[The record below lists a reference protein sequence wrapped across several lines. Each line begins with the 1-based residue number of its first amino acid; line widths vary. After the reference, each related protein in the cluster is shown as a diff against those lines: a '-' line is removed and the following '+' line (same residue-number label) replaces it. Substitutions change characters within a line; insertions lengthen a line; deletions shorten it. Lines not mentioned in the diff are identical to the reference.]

1 MDARNP
7 THPALDREAVHAGL
21 DRKAVHV
28 GLDRKAV
35 GAVVLG
41 NALEFYDFTVYAF
54 FAKAIGEAF
63 FPASDASHSLLA
75 SLALFGVGY
84 VMRPIGGALIGA
96 LADRAGRKPAMLV
109 TIALMALGMLMLAA
123 CPGYAQIGGWAQAI
137 VIAGRLIQGLALGG
151 EVGPSTAYLLEAAP
165 VKHRGFVTSWQIA
178 SQGCAALFAG
188 LLATALALA
197 VGDAAM
203 AQWGWRVMFLVGL
216 AVVPVGLVIRS
227 HLPET
232 GGVGEDPDAASSAG
246 AVIRRLLGEHGRLLG
261 LTFLVIAASTV
272 SNAVGTNMPVYAGAT
287 LGLSETAA
295 TAVPIALGLAS
306 VAFPLL
312 GGLLADRYGRR
323 PVMIWP
329 RALIL
334 LLAVPAFAWLLREPS
349 ALAVYAVTFLLSAL
363 SSINAA
369 AIIVGIPESLPRAVR
384 SSGLAIVYALSVSV
398 FGGSTNYVVNWLIAA
413 TGDRMAPAWY
423 LAAFSLVGTVAAWL
437 LPETRGRDPDAGEG
451 SRRSVEQGGWSRS
464 IR

>member
-1 MDARNP
+1 MDARIP
-7 THPALDREAVHAGL
+7 THPT
-21 DRKAVHV
+21 
-28 GLDRKAV
+28 LDRKAV

-165 VKHRGFVTSWQIA
+165 ARHRGFVTSWQIA

-188 LLATALALA
+188 LLATALALT

-203 AQWGWRVMFLVGL
+203 AQWGWRAMFLVGL

-232 GGVGEDPDAASSAG
+232 GGVAEDPQAASSTA

-312 GGLLADRYGRR
+312 GGYLADRFGRR

-334 LLAVPAFAWLLREPS
+334 LLAVPAFAWLLRDPN

-384 SSGLAIVYALSVSV
+384 SSGLAIVYALAVSI
-398 FGGSTNYVVNWLIAA
+398 FGGSTNYVINWLISA
-413 TGDRMAPAWY
+413 TGDRMAPAYY
-423 LAAFSLVGTVAAWL
+423 LAAFSLVGTAAAWL
-437 LPETRGRDPDAGEG
+437 LPETRGRDLEAGEG
-451 SRRSVEQGGWSRS
+451 SRG
-464 IR
+464 

>member
-1 MDARNP
+1 MDAIDP
-7 THPALDREAVHAGL
+7 AHPPGAR
-21 DRKAVHV
+21 
-28 GLDRKAV
+28 LDRKAV

-151 EVGPSTAYLLEAAP
+151 EVGPSTAYLIEAAP
-165 VKHRGFVTSWQIA
+165 PRHRGFVTSWQIA

-188 LLATALALA
+188 LLATALALTI
-197 VGDAAM
+197 GDAAM

-216 AVVPVGLVIRS
+216 AVVPVGLIIRS

-232 GGVGEDPDAASSAG
+232 GGAEADPQAASSTG
-246 AVIRRLLGEHGRLLG
+246 AVIRRLLRDHGRLLA

-312 GGLLADRYGRR
+312 GGFLADRVGRH

-329 RALIL
+329 RLLIL
-334 LLAVPAFAWLLREPS
+334 LLAVPAFAWLLRAPGPV
-349 ALAVYAVTFLLSAL
+349 AVYAVTFLLSAL

-384 SSGLAIVYALSVSV
+384 SSGLAIVYALAVSV
-398 FGGSTNYVVNWLIAA
+398 FGGSTNYVINWLIAA
-413 TGDRMAPAWY
+413 TGDRMAPAYY
-423 LAAFSLVGTVAAWL
+423 LAAFSLVGTVAAWM
-437 LPETRGRDPDAGEG
+437 LPETRGRDLDDTA
-451 SRRSVEQGGWSRS
+451 
-464 IR
+464 

>member
-1 MDARNP
+1 MDAR
-7 THPALDREAVHAGL
+7 TGAHPGAAAHPP
-21 DRKAVHV
+21 
-28 GLDRKAV
+28 LDRKAV

-54 FAKAIGEAF
+54 FAKPIGAAF
-63 FPASDASHSLLA
+63 FPATDPTHSLLA
-75 SLALFGVGY
+75 SLALFGIGY

-96 LADRAGRKPAMLV
+96 FADRAGRKPAMLI
-109 TIALMALGMLMLAA
+109 TIGLMALGMLMLAA
-123 CPGYAQIGGWAQAI
+123 CPPYAAIGGWAQVI

-165 VKHRGFVTSWQIA
+165 PDRRGFVTSWQIA

-188 LLATALALA
+188 IVATTLALV
-197 VGDAAM
+197 VGDQAM
-203 AQWGWRVMFLVGL
+203 NDWGWRLMFVLGL
-216 AVVPVGLVIRS
+216 GVVPVGLVIRS

-232 GGVGEDPDAASSAG
+232 AGAEEDPNAAGSTL
-246 AVIRRLLGEHGRLLG
+246 AVMRRLLREHGRLLG
-261 LTFLVIAASTV
+261 LTFLVISASTV

-312 GGLLADRYGRR
+312 GGWLADRIGRR

-334 LLAVPAFAWLLREPS
+334 ILTVPAFAWVVKAPS
-349 ALAVYAVTFLLSAL
+349 AASVYAVTFLLSAL

-369 AIIVGIPESLPRAVR
+369 AVIVGIPEALPRAVR
-384 SSGLAIVYALSVSV
+384 SAGLSIVYAVSVSI
-398 FGGSTNYVVNWLIAA
+398 FGGSTNYVINWLIAE
-413 TGDRMAPAWY
+413 TGDRLAPAYY
-423 LAAFSLVGTVAAWL
+423 LAAFSLIGTIAAFF
-437 LPETRGRDPDAGEG
+437 LPETRGRDLDSNSEA
-451 SRRSVEQGGWSRS
+451 
-464 IR
+464 

>member
-1 MDARNP
+1 MDAIDP
-7 THPALDREAVHAGL
+7 AHPPGAR
-21 DRKAVHV
+21 
-28 GLDRKAV
+28 LDRKAV

-96 LADRAGRKPAMLV
+96 LADRVGRKPAMLV

-151 EVGPSTAYLLEAAP
+151 EVGPSTAYLIEAAP
-165 VKHRGFVTSWQIA
+165 PRHRGFVTSWQIA

-188 LLATALALA
+188 LLATALALTI
-197 VGDAAM
+197 GDAAM

-216 AVVPVGLVIRS
+216 AVVPVGLIIRS

-232 GGVGEDPDAASSAG
+232 GGAEADPEAAASTG
-246 AVIRRLLGEHGRLLG
+246 AVIRRLLRDHGRLLA

-306 VAFPLL
+306 VVFPLL
-312 GGLLADRYGRR
+312 GGFLADRVGRR

-329 RALIL
+329 RVLIL
-334 LLAVPAFAWLLREPS
+334 LLAVPAFAWLLRAPGPI
-349 ALAVYAVTFLLSAL
+349 AVYAVTFLLSAL

-384 SSGLAIVYALSVSV
+384 SSGLAIVYALAVSV
-398 FGGSTNYVVNWLIAA
+398 FGGSTNYVINWLIAA
-413 TGDRMAPAWY
+413 TGDRMAPAYY
-423 LAAFSLVGTVAAWL
+423 LAAFSLVGTVAAWM
-437 LPETRGRDPDAGEG
+437 LPETRGRDLDDTA
-451 SRRSVEQGGWSRS
+451 
-464 IR
+464 